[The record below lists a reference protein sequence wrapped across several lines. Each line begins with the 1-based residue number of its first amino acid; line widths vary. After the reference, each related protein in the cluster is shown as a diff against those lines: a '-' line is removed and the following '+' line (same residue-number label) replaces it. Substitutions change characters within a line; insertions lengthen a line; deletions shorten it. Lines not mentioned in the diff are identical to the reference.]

1 MPKIEYQ
8 RLTRAANR
16 LSFAAARTTNSSLWL
31 GSDHLLSVDSGTFTE
46 NYKRFYFRDIQAITI
61 EKTKNWT
68 IWNYIWGVAVF
79 ITLVS
84 AIVDLPKGPSSQW
97 SGNDAVAAIIF
108 GGFATLFG
116 IFLVIH
122 LLLGPT
128 CKCYLRTAVQI
139 EEFPSLRRLRKTR
152 KILERIRPLIT
163 AAQNG
168 ELSPQTIAE
177 KMREPTQA
185 PAAATSAPVENPDI
199 PPKLDS

>member
-8 RLTRAANR
+8 RLTRATAITAR
-16 LSFAAARTTNSSLWL
+16 LSTGSLWL
-31 GSDHLLSVDSGTFTE
+31 GADHLLSVDSGYFTE

-97 SGNDAVAAIIF
+97 SGNDAVASIVF

-116 IFLVIH
+116 IFLAIH

-139 EEFPSLRRLRKTR
+139 EKFPSLRRLRKTR

-177 KMREPTQA
+177 KMREPTGSPVAATTA
-185 PAAATSAPVENPDI
+185 PAENPDI
-199 PPKLDS
+199 PPKLDP

>member
-1 MPKIEYQ
+1 MSKIEYQ
-8 RLTRAANR
+8 RLTRATAITTR
-16 LSFAAARTTNSSLWL
+16 LSTGSLWL
-31 GSDHLLSVDSGTFTE
+31 AADHLLSIDSGHFIE
-46 NYKRFYFRDIQAITI
+46 NYRRFYFRDIQAITI
-61 EKTKNWT
+61 EKTKTWT
-68 IWNYIWGVAVF
+68 IWNYILGVAVF

-97 SGNDAVAAIIF
+97 SGTDGVAAIIF

-163 AAQNG
+163 AAQDG

-177 KMREPTQA
+177 KMREPTRS
-185 PAAATSAPVENPDI
+185 PVAATSAPVENPDL